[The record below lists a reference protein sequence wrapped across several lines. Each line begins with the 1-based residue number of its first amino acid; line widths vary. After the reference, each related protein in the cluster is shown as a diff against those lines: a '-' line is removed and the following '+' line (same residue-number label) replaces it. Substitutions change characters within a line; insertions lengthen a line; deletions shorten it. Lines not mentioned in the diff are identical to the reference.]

1 MKSKKLDIIIYV
13 LLNILTTIFLI
24 KELIDTNIKNV
35 MICLSCLIVYLLP
48 YLVEKKFKLKIPTI
62 LKVSIFLFSFSSE
75 ILGEV
80 NNFYDIIPFWDAIL
94 HTVNGFLSASIGFSL
109 IQLLNK
115 KIRLNLLSPLFILL
129 FSFCFSMVVGITWEI
144 LEYSSDCIFKTDMQT
159 DMYITSVKSELLDSG
174 LHAKVINVD
183 KIDYTIIYNKYNE
196 KIVRL
201 DKYLDIGLHDTMKD
215 IIVNVV
221 GAAVFCGFIYL
232 YLINKSKYKFVEKL
246 MIKGVI
252 TNEKDN

>member
-1 MKSKKLDIIIYV
+1 MKRKKLDIIIYV

>member
-221 GAAVFCGFIYL
+221 GAAVFCGFIYI